1 MGNGLRFPMFKL
13 SVCFFTR
20 IPPYMALNHLKP
32 GESENFLDILDDS
45 HSVRMLTQLLALLT
59 GSLHLRATWSSRANS
74 FSWSLWPIP
83 NSASLCSP
91 ISHNLISQIREN
103 NPAGWPMVGLLISKE
118 WKNHA
123 LLGKWQMVKEQS
135 EYTCAVL
142 FNWLS
147 QCKQKL
153 GQFSEDPSKFVEG
166 FHDLALIHDLT

>member
-13 SVCFFTR
+13 LVCFFTR
-20 IPPYMALNHLKP
+20 ILPLYGSYHLKP
-32 GESENFLDILDDS
+32 GESENFPDILDDS
-45 HSVRMLTQLLALLT
+45 HSVRITQLLPLLT
-59 GSLHLRATWSSRANS
+59 GSLLLRASWFSRANS
-74 FSWSLWPIP
+74 FSWSFWPIP

-103 NPAGWPMVGLLISKE
+103 SPAGWPMVGLLISKE

-147 QCKQKL
+147 QCKQRL

-166 FHDLALIHDLT
+166 FHDLALVYDLT